1 MVKEVYH
8 AAISHKGY
16 HQTVPLPSLAVPMYL
31 KNLRRD
37 LRDIVKAMCPHDG
50 PAEGDLLVM
59 PFDGGLPEIVC
70 DRFPPLATLKEPA
83 EDVAPEGSQ
92 NLTPLIEE

>member
-50 PAEGDLLVM
+50 PAEGHLLVM
-59 PFDGGLPEIVC
+59 PFDGGLPTFYAIA
-70 DRFPPLATLKEPA
+70 FPRWLH
-83 EDVAPEGSQ
+83 
-92 NLTPLIEE
+92 